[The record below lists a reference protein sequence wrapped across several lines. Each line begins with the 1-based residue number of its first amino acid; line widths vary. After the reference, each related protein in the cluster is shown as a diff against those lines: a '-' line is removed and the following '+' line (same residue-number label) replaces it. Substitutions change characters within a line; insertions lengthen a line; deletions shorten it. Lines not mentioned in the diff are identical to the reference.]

1 MERERA
7 DVGQEGLLG
16 GGVDSRA
23 EAFDEGGV
31 FLQRGIE
38 RLADG
43 EDICCVIVQWLE
55 KQILTE
61 RRGVVEGVLGG
72 CIGTVFTTL
81 AIPGSLVEI
90 AELSYKH
97 VR

>member
-23 EAFDEGGV
+23 ETFDEGGV

-38 RLADG
+38 
-43 EDICCVIVQWLE
+43 
-55 KQILTE
+55 
-61 RRGVVEGVLGG
+61 
-72 CIGTVFTTL
+72 
-81 AIPGSLVEI
+81 
-90 AELSYKH
+90 
-97 VR
+97 